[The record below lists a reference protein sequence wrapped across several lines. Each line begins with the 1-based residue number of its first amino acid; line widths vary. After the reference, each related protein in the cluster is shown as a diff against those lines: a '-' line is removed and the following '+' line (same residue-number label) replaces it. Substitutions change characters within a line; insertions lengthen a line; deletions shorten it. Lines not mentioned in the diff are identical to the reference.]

1 MDVYINPYSIFKGG
15 KYFRGEGGGGA
26 GQFETLL
33 ILVMV

>member
-15 KYFRGEGGGGA
+15 KYFRGEGGGA